1 MFAIYNEAK
10 WDRIT
15 INNCN
20 LIRLKMQVGKE
31 ANGTLGN
38 VAKDRFACVDSR
50 VPLRRKPAT
59 IMAPSPVS
67 KPFSSRL
74 HSSKKRTQVSA
85 KLPGGRAAW
94 TLARR
99 SPLQKSAYGPSSGT
113 KARFRGSAAKGLS
126 SSRRIRAST
135 GLAKVNVTTGFG
147 SDIRCCTR
155 SGTGNDDVTL
165 RSGAVASSCIWD
177 GGVVS

>member
-1 MFAIYNEAK
+1 MKWNVNKLQFIIAIGLALYLQLLKK
-10 WDRIT
+10 W
-15 INNCN
+15 
-20 LIRLKMQVGKE
+20 
-31 ANGTLGN
+31 TLGN

-50 VPLRRKPAT
+50 APLRRKPAT

-74 HSSKKRTQVSA
+74 HSSKNRTQVSA

-165 RSGAVASSCIWD
+165 RSGAVASTCICD
-177 GGVVS
+177 RGVVS